1 MKNKT
6 IYLITG
12 VLFAVFST
20 ASYANIIDDTHG
32 IGAGSFELGNYA
44 GGSFVHITPGS
55 TTITGWTVGGP
66 GDGIDWLI
74 TPNFAAADGIHAI
87 DLQHLTNSSIST
99 IIPTITGATY
109 EISFDATSVQHGGST
124 ALDGI
129 VSAGSLVNQA
139 FVTTA
144 APGTNF
150 STQVYLPFL
159 FQFTATNTSTTLTF
173 QGVSTPNAYG
183 PVIDNVVVLEV
194 APAVPEPSTYLL
206 SILALVF
213 FATRRKS

>member
-6 IYLITG
+6 ICLIAGMILFTVFATTG
-12 VLFAVFST
+12 
-20 ASYANIIDDTHG
+20 YANIIDETHG
-32 IGAGSFELGNYA
+32 VGAGSFELGNYS

-74 TPNFAAADGIHAI
+74 TPNFAASDGIHAI
-87 DLQHLTNSSIST
+87 DLQHLTNSSMST
-99 IIPTITGATY
+99 VIPTITGATY
-109 EISFDATSVQHGGST
+109 EITFDATSVLHQGST

-139 FVTTA
+139 FTTTA
-144 APGTNF
+144 TGTF

-159 FQFTATNTSTTLTF
+159 FQFTATNASTTLTF
-173 QGVSTPNAYG
+173 QGVSSPNAYG

-194 APAVPEPSTYLL
+194 SPAVPEPSTYLL
-206 SILALVF
+206 SILALGLL
-213 FATRRKS
+213 AARRKS